1 MTTIDIQETWQA
13 QSLGVSSS
21 DGIVGE
27 TRISRKFTWLS
38 SAPISTLAQVA
49 AAPTAPK
56 IGDSHPAIFF
66 ARVRDVQYEQ
76 EGPAYGSITAEYE
89 VPTFDPETGD
99 NPLLTPPD
107 IVWDTV
113 QTEEPIDEDVYGR
126 GIRTVNGEPIEG
138 VTETVFDLSVSITR
152 NLATFNPAAIY
163 LFLNKVNSGPFLGFP
178 PGVAL
183 CSSIQASSVADGDF
197 NYFRVTVQFIFRT
210 PYRTTPERA
219 WFKRLRHEGTLIRE
233 EIESDTEETR
243 EVIRRAVDDDGLPV
257 TQPVPLDERGFEIK
271 APTPPPG
278 GYDAENIP
286 PELEGVFLEFQ
297 TKFAVDFNQLG
308 LLGG

>member
-1 MTTIDIQETWQA
+1 MAVIDIRESWED
-13 QSLGVSSS
+13 QSLGITSS
-21 DGIVGE
+21 DGITGE
-27 TRISRKFTWLS
+27 TRISRTFTWVS
-38 SAPISTLAQVA
+38 SVPISTLAQVA
-49 AAPTAPK
+49 SSPDAPK

-66 ARVRDVQYEQ
+66 ARVRDVSYSQ
-76 EGPAYGSITAEYE
+76 EGPSYGRITAEYE

-99 NPLLTPPD
+99 NPLLAPPD
-107 IVWDTV
+107 INWDTV
-113 QTEEPIDEDVYGR
+113 QTEEPIDEDIYGR
-126 GIRTVNGEPIEG
+126 RIATVNGEPITG
-138 VTETVFDLSVSITR
+138 LTETVFDLSVTITR

-183 CSSIQASSVADGDF
+183 CSSISASSVSDGDF

-210 PYRTTPERA
+210 PYRTTPEKA
-219 WFKRLRHEGTLIRE
+219 WFKRVRHEGTLVRE
-233 EIESDTEETR
+233 EVEDVLDTTR

-257 TQPVPLDERGFEIK
+257 TQPVPLDERGKEI
-271 APTPPPG
+271 TLPPPPPD
-278 GYDAENIP
+278 GYDPQNIP
-286 PELEGVFLEFQ
+286 PELEGYFLEFE

>member
-1 MTTIDIQETWQA
+1 MATIDVQESWQD
-13 QSLGVSSS
+13 QGLSLSST
-21 DGIVGE
+21 DGITGE
-27 TRISRKFTWLS
+27 TRITRSFTWVS
-38 SAPISTLAQVA
+38 SDPISSLKQVA
-49 AAPTAPK
+49 DAPGSPK
-56 IGDSHPAIFF
+56 IGQSHPAIFF
-66 ARVRDVQYEQ
+66 ARVRDLSYTQ
-76 EGPAYGSITAEYE
+76 EGPSYGKITAEYE
-89 VPTFDPETGD
+89 VPSFDPETGD

-107 IVWDTV
+107 IVWDTI
-113 QTEEPIDEDVYGR
+113 QTEEPIDEDIYGR
-126 GIRTVNGEPIEG
+126 GIRTVNGEPIDG
-138 VTETVFDLSVSITR
+138 VTETVFDLTVSVTR

-183 CSSIQASSVADGDF
+183 CSAIQASSVADGDF

-210 PYRTTPERA
+210 PYRTAPERA
-219 WFKRLRHEGTLIRE
+219 WFKRLRHEGTLVRE
-233 EIESDTEETR
+233 EIEAELETTK

-257 TQPVPLDERGFEIK
+257 TQPVPLDERGFEIV
-271 APTPPPG
+271 APTPPVG
-278 GYDAENIP
+278 GYDPENIP